1 MQQREQCVIP
11 AQHSGGGVQV
21 PPRGVRRWPVGV
33 NTRKTGSTL
42 RRLITMSSEED
53 RDMATGN
60 MHRKFREVWTC
71 SYSAPHCKR
80 CTSYDNSVCLSIC
93 LSVCPS
99 VSPSVTRRYCV
110 ETTARST
117 VQFALSDIKM
127 SLVL

>member
-1 MQQREQCVIP
+1 VQQREQCVIP

-80 CTSYDNSVCLSIC
+80 CTSYDNSVCLS
-93 LSVCPS
+93 VRPS
-99 VSPSVTRRYCV
+99 VRPSHAGCV
-110 ETTARST
+110 KMTARST